1 MGNKTEMAGAPYRFV
16 FYAVDFDEVRIIV
29 FSENISF
36 WWLYGSCCMQEVS
49 FLSGLTLRKQ
59 REFVMNSITAVHK
72 IHKPLGVSKV
82 LFIIPQFVLPENLL
96 IVNF

>member
-1 MGNKTEMAGAPYRFV
+1 
-16 FYAVDFDEVRIIV
+16 
-29 FSENISF
+29 
-36 WWLYGSCCMQEVS
+36 MQEVS

-82 LFIIPQFVLPENLL
+82 FLLEITLFYCLNTFS
-96 IVNF
+96 